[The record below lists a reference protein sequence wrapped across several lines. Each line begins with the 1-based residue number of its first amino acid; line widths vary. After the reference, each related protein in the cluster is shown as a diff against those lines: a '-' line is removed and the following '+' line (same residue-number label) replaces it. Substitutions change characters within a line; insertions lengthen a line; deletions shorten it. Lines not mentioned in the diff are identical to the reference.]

1 MAAVPGR
8 AVTLPGL
15 APASLWGLAGSPG
28 SARCPDTRM
37 WMGPGTRRR
46 ICSRLRPLQVAPVSF
61 GGQSARSALDQA
73 LSGATHEAGA
83 VPSRR
88 CPLLHP
94 GPHLQP
100 SCRLG
105 VSQRR
110 GKARFVLRIPVPTSP
125 HHLPAGPRRPHCW
138 SSAQLLG
145 GPREQQ
151 GRFVPGLGRLG
162 PKQRW
167 GGGSLLLKAVQGG
180 AGPAVPPPRWPW
192 GAGRPGA
199 HSGCSSRLVPESLWG

>member
-1 MAAVPGR
+1 MSETKAPRARHSHLSRFREGAPVAAVPGR

-94 GPHLQP
+94 GPLLSGAAPTCSPAAAWGSHREGGRRGLFCESQSRPALTTSRPGQGVHTAGAQP
-100 SCRLG
+100 SCWEG
-105 VSQRR
+105 PGSSR
-110 GKARFVLRIPVPTSP
+110 GALS
-125 HHLPAGPRRPHCW
+125 LA
-138 SSAQLLG
+138 
-145 GPREQQ
+145 
-151 GRFVPGLGRLG
+151 
-162 PKQRW
+162 W
-167 GGGSLLLKAVQGG
+167 GGWGPSRGG
-180 AGPAVPPPRWPW
+180 VGVP
-192 GAGRPGA
+192 
-199 HSGCSSRLVPESLWG
+199 SF